1 MVTVKDV
8 AREARVSVGTVSKVL
23 SKDITVK
30 AALRDRVMTAVEQL
44 GYRPNLAARAL
55 RTNKLN
61 ILGLVV
67 PDISNPF
74 FAQLAK
80 DIEAEAAKQLHTVML
95 ANSDDDPRIETRQIE
110 ALLEQSLRGLIVV
123 SSVDGLVTPVTPVAT
138 DVPIISVD
146 RRYAHYDLVAAD
158 HESGSALVAEH
169 LFNLGHR
176 KFAYISGPQSTE
188 VGRLRKK
195 GFCDQLH
202 RMSKVGHALELQTI
216 EGHFDYVSGEEIARE
231 LLSADL
237 TKRPTAI
244 AAASDQQAIGALR
257 IARDLGIDV
266 PSELSIAGFDDI
278 TLADLVVPRL
288 TSVSQQTDR
297 MAHLAVHR
305 LLSIEP
311 QSVGDEFVETLLCP
325 RGSTGIACKAR

>member
-1 MVTVKDV
+1 
-8 AREARVSVGTVSKVL
+8 
-23 SKDITVK
+23 
-30 AALRDRVMTAVEQL
+30 
-44 GYRPNLAARAL
+44 LAARAL

-80 DIEAEAAKQLHTVML
+80 DIEAEAAKQSHTVML
-95 ANSDDDPRIETRQIE
+95 ANSDDDPRTETRQIE

-123 SSVDGLVTPVTPVAT
+123 GSVDGSVTPIAT

-146 RRYAHYDLVAAD
+146 RRYAQYDLVAAD

-176 KFAYISGPQSTE
+176 KVAYISGPQSTE
-188 VGRLRKK
+188 VGRLRQK

-202 RMSKVGHALELQTI
+202 RMSKVGDDLELQTI
-216 EGHFDYVSGEEIARE
+216 EGYFDYVSGEGIARE
-231 LLSADL
+231 LLSADV